1 MFWEIHPTP
10 ADKSFKQISRY
21 NAGPYSAYGVLDHD
35 CTDSAVLLCVELQV
49 VVSQILN
56 SLGHVVGVGEHH
68 GHGVSHNAPHAGR
81 EELAVEEVVVLNLAV
96 AVFHSL

>member
-56 SLGHVVGVGEHH
+56 SLGPSSGLE
-68 GHGVSHNAPHAGR
+68 SIMDMESAIMPHMPDGK
-81 EELAVEEVVVLNLAV
+81 NLR
-96 AVFHSL
+96 SKRLSY